1 VIRWGGLA
9 GSVLVAVAA
18 HLGGSPFARGTT
30 VTPGS
35 MLAGR
40 QGVLLPVCWVLG
52 LAALLCAWWFG
63 RHRVPSTRW
72 ALITTGLWIL
82 PVLPMLPLG
91 SEDIYS
97 YACQG
102 YVQHAGGDPYAG
114 GVQDFG
120 CPWLGSVST
129 TWRTSPAPYGPLFL
143 LLAGWAVALGHCLP
157 GVIAGL
163 RVIALAGLGLLAA
176 GLPVLARRA
185 GMDPARAVWTVLAC
199 PLVLIHLVSGA
210 HNDAVMVG
218 LLVVGL
224 ALAAGRPS
232 AWVLVAAGVALGLA
246 VAVKATAIVVLPFAV
261 LAAARP
267 TNAPGTAARPTE
279 PTSAVPATEA
289 TSAAVGPADARS
301 AAVPATEATSAAV
314 PSSAAR
320 NHRGAESPSRAPLRA
335 LWRPAALIAAGALA
349 AAALASLI
357 SGRGLGW
364 VAGLLRSGD
373 TVAWTSP
380 STAVGLALESLGVTG
395 AVGVTRILGVLLLI
409 VLLPII
415 WWRAR
420 DGDPLRGAGL
430 ALGATVLCA
439 PVFHPWYA
447 IWPLA
452 VLAATT
458 EERRW
463 ILGLCALAAT
473 LTLPAGYNWALFTR
487 LPGAFA
493 VTATLV
499 VLAFL
504 QVRKLRHRK
513 VFA

>member
-1 VIRWGGLA
+1 VIRWGGFA
-9 GSVLVAVAA
+9 GSVLVAIAA
-18 HLGGSPFARGTT
+18 YLGGSPFARGTT

-35 MLAGR
+35 LLAGR
-40 QGVLLPVCWVLG
+40 EGVLLPVCWVLG
-52 LAALLCAWWFG
+52 LGALLCAWWFG

-72 ALITTGLWIL
+72 ALITAGLWVL

-102 YVQHAGGDPYAG
+102 FVQHAGGDPYAG
-114 GVQDFG
+114 GVQGFG
-120 CPWLGSVST
+120 CTWLGSVST

-143 LLAGWAVALGHCLP
+143 LLAGWAVALGQSLA

-163 RVIALAGLGLLAA
+163 RVIALAGLALIAA
-176 GLPVLARRA
+176 GLPVLARRTGA
-185 GMDPARAVWTVLAC
+185 DPARAVWTVLAC

-210 HNDAVMVG
+210 HNDALMVG

-224 ALAAGRPS
+224 ALVAGHPPAAPDRSAAPDRLAARVARPALIVS
-232 AWVLVAAGVALGLA
+232 GWVLVVAGVALGLA
-246 VAVKATAIVVLPFAV
+246 VAVKATAVVVLPFAV
-261 LAAARP
+261 LAVVP
-267 TNAPGTAARPTE
+267 PG
-279 PTSAVPATEA
+279 S
-289 TSAAVGPADARS
+289 
-301 AAVPATEATSAAV
+301 
-314 PSSAAR
+314 
-320 NHRGAESPSRAPLRA
+320 PLRA
-335 LWRPAALIAAGALA
+335 LWRPGALLAAGAVGA
-349 AAALASLI
+349 AGLVSLI

-380 STAVGLALESLGVTG
+380 STAVGLTIELITG
-395 AVGVTRILGVLLLI
+395 ADAVGVTRVLGVLLLAV
-409 VLLPII
+409 VLPVL

-420 DGDPLRGAGL
+420 AGGALTGAGL
-430 ALGATVLCA
+430 ALLATVLCA

-447 IWPLA
+447 FWPLA

-458 EERRW
+458 REHRW
-463 ILGLCALAAT
+463 LLGFCAFAAT

-487 LPGAFA
+487 VPGAIA
-493 VTATLV
+493 VTATL
-499 VLAFL
+499 AFL
-504 QVRKLRHRK
+504 AVRVLRHRK

>member
-1 VIRWGGLA
+1 VRVVRWGGLA
-9 GSVLVAVAA
+9 GSVLVAAA
-18 HLGGSPFARGTT
+18 AYLGGSPFARGTT
-30 VTPGS
+30 VTPGT

-40 QGVLLPVCWVLG
+40 QGVLLPLCWVLG
-52 LAALLCAWWFG
+52 LTALLCAWWFG

-72 ALITTGLWIL
+72 ALITAGLWVL

-91 SEDIYS
+91 SEDVYS

-102 YVQHAGGDPYAG
+102 FVQHAGGDPYAG
-114 GVQDFG
+114 GVQGFG

-143 LLAGWAVALGHCLP
+143 LLAGWAVALGHSLA

-163 RVIALAGLGLLAA
+163 RIIALAGLGLVAA

-185 GMDPARAVWTVLAC
+185 GIDPARAVWTVLAC

-210 HNDAVMVG
+210 HNDALMVG

-224 ALAAGRPS
+224 ALVAARPS
-232 AWVLVAAGVALGLA
+232 PTVLAGAGVALGLA
-246 VAVKATAIVVLPFAV
+246 VAVKATAIAVLPFAV
-261 LAAARP
+261 LAAVPPA
-267 TNAPGTAARPTE
+267 API
-279 PTSAVPATEA
+279 
-289 TSAAVGPADARS
+289 
-301 AAVPATEATSAAV
+301 
-314 PSSAAR
+314 
-320 NHRGAESPSRAPLRA
+320 RA
-335 LWRPAALIAAGALA
+335 LWRPAALIAAGAVGAAGLVSLA
-349 AAALASLI
+349 

-364 VAGLLRSGD
+364 VTGLLRSGD

-380 STAVGLALESLGVTG
+380 STAVGLTVDLVAGTD
-395 AVGVTRILGVLLLI
+395 AVGVTRVLGVLLLVV
-409 VLLPII
+409 VLPVL

-420 DGDPLRGAGL
+420 AGGALPGAGL

-452 VLAATT
+452 VLAATGP
-458 EERRW
+458 ERRW
-463 ILGLCALAAT
+463 VLGLCALAAT
-473 LTLPAGYNWALFTR
+473 LTLPAGYNWALFT
-487 LPGAFA
+487 LVPGALA
-493 VTATLV
+493 VTAALL
-499 VLAFL
+499 VLAVR
-504 QVRKLRHRK
+504 QVRRMWHRK

>member
-1 VIRWGGLA
+1 MRLVRWGGLA
-9 GSVLVAVAA
+9 GSGLVAAA
-18 HLGGSPFARGTT
+18 AYLGGSPFARGTT
-30 VTPGS
+30 VTPGT

-40 QGVLLPVCWVLG
+40 QGVLLPLCWVFG
-52 LAALLCAWWFG
+52 LAALLGAWWFG

-72 ALITTGLWIL
+72 ALVTAGLWVL

-102 YVQHAGGDPYAG
+102 FVQQAGGDPYAG
-114 GVQDFG
+114 GVQSFG

-143 LLAGWAVALGHCLP
+143 LLAGWAVALGDSLP

-163 RVIALAGLGLLAA
+163 RIIALAGLGLVAA

-185 GMDPARAVWTVLAC
+185 GLDPARAVWTVLAC

-210 HNDAVMVG
+210 HNDALMVG
-218 LLVVGL
+218 LLVAGL
-224 ALAAGRPS
+224 AVVAARPS
-232 AWVLVAAGVALGLA
+232 PLLLVVAGAALGLA
-246 VAVKATAIVVLPFAV
+246 VAVKATAVVVLPFAV
-261 LAAARP
+261 LAA
-267 TNAPGTAARPTE
+267 
-279 PTSAVPATEA
+279 VP
-289 TSAAVGPADARS
+289 
-301 AAVPATEATSAAV
+301 
-314 PSSAAR
+314 PSS
-320 NHRGAESPSRAPLRA
+320 PVRA
-335 LWRPAALIAAGALA
+335 LWRPAGLIAAGAGGAVGLV
-349 AAALASLI
+349 SLV

-380 STAVGLALESLGVTG
+380 STAVGLAVQAITGVD
-395 AVGVTRILGVLLLI
+395 AVGVTRVLGVVLLV
-409 VLLPII
+409 VLLPVL

-420 DGDPLRGAGL
+420 AGAALPGAGL

-458 EERRW
+458 PERRW
-463 ILGLCALAAT
+463 VLGLCALAAT

-487 LPGAFA
+487 VPGALV
-493 VTATLV
+493 VTV
-499 VLAFL
+499 VLAVL
-504 QVRKLRHRK
+504 AGRQVRELRHRR

>member
-1 VIRWGGLA
+1 MIRWGGFA
-9 GSVLVAVAA
+9 GSVLIAIAA
-18 HLGGSPFARGTT
+18 YLGGSPFARGTT

-40 QGVLLPVCWVLG
+40 QGLLLPLCWVLG
-52 LAALLCAWWFG
+52 LTALLCAWWFG
-63 RHRVPSTRW
+63 RHQVPSTRW
-72 ALITTGLWIL
+72 ALITAGLWVL

-102 YVQHAGGDPYAG
+102 YVQHAGGNPYAG
-114 GVQDFG
+114 GVQGFG

-143 LLAGWAVALGHCLP
+143 LLAGWAVALGHSLA

-163 RVIALAGLGLLAA
+163 RVIALAGLGLIAA

-185 GMDPARAVWTVLAC
+185 GVDPARAVWTVLAC

-210 HNDAVMVG
+210 HNDALMVG

-224 ALAAGRPS
+224 ALAAGRPPAS
-232 AWVLVAAGVALGLA
+232 AAPPSSAALPSPAVLVVAGVVLGLA
-246 VAVKATAIVVLPFAV
+246 VAVKATAVVVLPFAV
-261 LAAARP
+261 LAAVP
-267 TNAPGTAARPTE
+267 PG
-279 PTSAVPATEA
+279 S
-289 TSAAVGPADARS
+289 
-301 AAVPATEATSAAV
+301 
-314 PSSAAR
+314 
-320 NHRGAESPSRAPLRA
+320 PLRK
-335 LWRPAALIAAGALA
+335 LWRPAALLVAGAVGAAGVV
-349 AAALASLI
+349 SLI

-380 STAVGLALESLGVTG
+380 STAVGLTVELITG
-395 AVGVTRILGVLLLI
+395 ADAVGVTRILGVV
-409 VLLPII
+409 VLVVVLPIL

-420 DGDPLRGAGL
+420 AGGALTGAGL
-430 ALGATVLCA
+430 ALAATVLCA

-452 VLAATT
+452 VLAATDT
-458 EERRW
+458 TASENRW
-463 ILGLCALAAT
+463 LLGLCALAAT

-487 LPGAFA
+487 APGAIV
-493 VTATLV
+493 VTATL
-499 VLAFL
+499 AFL
-504 QVRKLRHRK
+504 AARELRHRK
-513 VFA
+513 VAA